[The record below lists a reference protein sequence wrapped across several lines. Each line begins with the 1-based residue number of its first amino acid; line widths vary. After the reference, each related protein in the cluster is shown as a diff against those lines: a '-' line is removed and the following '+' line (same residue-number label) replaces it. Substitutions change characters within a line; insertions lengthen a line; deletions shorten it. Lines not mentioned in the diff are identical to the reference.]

1 MPMKTG
7 KYTKKETDTI
17 IRAVKEYCAMKQIS
31 VARLC
36 SECDHK
42 ADLKGSWM
50 EIAKCLPNRPVQSI
64 YRHGLRQLHPFKRGA
79 WSDEEVEMLISLVTQ
94 IGKKWAHIQAKL
106 NRSAD
111 SCRDKYRE
119 MSDTFTRGRW
129 KGPETEQLK
138 RLIRE
143 FLRVEPTADMKD
155 IGKMVEAED
164 IKIPWSVISKR
175 MGKRSRL
182 SCFKKW
188 QKMTGLYSPSDMHRL
203 GASTND
209 SNTMEHYHPPQPSQ
223 IMEESVSTAD
233 LKSHQNGVSTDAA
246 TGGNAE
252 GKISMSITEEGG
264 DVDLYLLHELVALEA
279 SKASDICWEDLRVE
293 NAQERWYELLEEWQS
308 SIVDDSQL
316 ALPISEIAQL
326 ILERKTSAQRAAET
340 VEAVDLPNPLWNH
353 D

>member
-1 MPMKTG
+1 
-7 KYTKKETDTI
+7 
-17 IRAVKEYCAMKQIS
+17 
-31 VARLC
+31 
-36 SECDHK
+36 
-42 ADLKGSWM
+42 
-50 EIAKCLPNRPVQSI
+50 
-64 YRHGLRQLHPFKRGA
+64 
-79 WSDEEVEMLISLVTQ
+79 MLYSLVIR
-94 IGKKWAHIQAKL
+94 IGKDWNLIQAKL
-106 NRSAD
+106 NRSAE
-111 SCRDKYRE
+111 SCYDKYRK
-119 MSDTFTRGRW
+119 MTMVPLGGW

-138 RLIRE
+138 QVMRE
-143 FLRVEPTADMKD
+143 FFSNQSFKGLVDPTADIKE
-155 IGKMVEAED
+155 IGKIVKAEG
-164 IKIPWSVISKR
+164 IRIPWAAISKR
-175 MGKRSRL
+175 MGGKRSKW
-182 SCFKKW
+182 SCYKQW
-188 QKMTGLYSPSDMHRL
+188 RKMAGLYSPSDMHRL

-209 SNTMEHYHPPQPSQ
+209 ANTMEHYHPPQPSQ

-246 TGGNAE
+246 TAGNAE